1 MVLAARIAVRK
12 GLAKEEFVEEV
23 IAYCN
28 AYGLP
33 IKTEIKPE
41 LLMEKILKDKKR
53 KSAEIDFIMPYSFGD
68 VRIVSLA
75 LAELEN
81 HLKEMANE

>member
-1 MVLAARIAVRK
+1 
-12 GLAKEEFVEEV
+12 
-23 IAYCN
+23 
-28 AYGLP
+28 
-33 IKTEIKPE
+33 
-41 LLMEKILKDKKR
+41 MEKILKDKKR
-53 KSAEIDFIMPYSFGD
+53 KSAEIDFIMPHSFGD